1 MAKPTRYRLASLLQ
15 QIFGS
20 VPPRAWARSAS
31 EGTGGGGASCRE
43 WRQM

>member
-20 VPPRAWARSAS
+20 VPRGPGRDP
-31 EGTGGGGASCRE
+31 GAKKLAKAALAAGSDGK
-43 WRQM
+43 